1 MFGARRPTNSELLFF
16 LNFTLQVFVTMVQRY
31 KRSDRGNYTTEV
43 DAALH
48 EIKGGMSV
56 KKASTV
62 FNIPRTTI
70 RRRLALG
77 GKPKGQ

>member
-1 MFGARRPTNSELLFF
+1 
-16 LNFTLQVFVTMVQRY
+16 MVQRY
-31 KRSDRGNYTTEV
+31 KRSDRGNYTKEV

-56 KKASTV
+56 KKVSTV